1 VLEANADAEMKAR
14 AIVAIVVLDFG
25 IGISFYMYH
34 TTIAYDI
41 YAITIDLVFLRHKSS
56 VF

>member
-1 VLEANADAEMKAR
+1 MLEANADAEMKAR